1 MSKYQRR
8 ASWLWTGPSPTRERE
23 ASGEVGGDR
32 TGKGQ
37 SLPQRDILYQTA
49 SRLPVANQDFFGFWT
64 VDIRQESRSQRSAPQ
79 KRHTAHLRWACLLP
93 PRKLSSW
100 DWGGDKTHSPHGE
113 TVLAKNLVA

>member
-1 MSKYQRR
+1 MSEYQRR

-37 SLPQRDILYQTA
+37 SLPQRGILYQTA

-79 KRHTAHLRWACLLP
+79 KRHTAHLRWALRLQ
-93 PRKLSSW
+93 PRKPSGW
-100 DWGGDKTHSPHGE
+100 DPGGDQMHSPPGE
-113 TVLAKNLVA
+113 TAFPKHLVS